1 MSKVAE
7 DRIRKLGLS
16 LSEPPEP
23 IANYVQAVKV
33 GDLVY
38 VSGMAP
44 LVEGKP
50 MYVGKVGE
58 DLTEKEGYKA
68 AEICALNCLSV
79 IKRAIGNLDK
89 IKKVVKLTG
98 IVNSANG
105 FSRQSW
111 VIDGASYLLIKI
123 FGEKGKHSR
132 TVIGANELPMNIAC
146 SIDLLVQ
153 VET

>member
-1 MSKVAE
+1 MSRAVEEKLK
-7 DRIRKLGLS
+7 KLGLN
-16 LSEPPEP
+16 LPEPPEP

-33 GDLVY
+33 GNLVY

-44 LVEGKP
+44 LAGGKP
-50 MYVGKVGE
+50 RYVGKVGQ

-79 IKRAIGNLDK
+79 VKKVIGSLDK
-89 IKKVVKLTG
+89 IERIVKLTG

-105 FSRQSW
+105 FARQSW
-111 VIDGASYLLIKI
+111 VVDGASDLLVKI

-132 TVIGANELPMNIAC
+132 TVIGANGLPMDIAVD
-146 SIDLLVQ
+146 IDLLVQ
-153 VET
+153 TKT